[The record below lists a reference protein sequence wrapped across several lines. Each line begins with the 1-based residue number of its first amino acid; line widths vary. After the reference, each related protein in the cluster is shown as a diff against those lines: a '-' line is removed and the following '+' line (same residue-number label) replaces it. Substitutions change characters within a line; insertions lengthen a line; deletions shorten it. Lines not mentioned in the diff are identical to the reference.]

1 MILKMKNLKFYTIA
15 AAMATAGLANAQV
28 YNDVADSDSIK
39 NKLIGTKT
47 VVREYDEEGNRTP
60 LHMNGFWDNWFV
72 GAGIGS
78 TTFIGNYTSGMNLKD
93 RMSFVG
99 NIHIGKWFTPTAGLR
114 LNGYIYRPKGFDVNP
129 NSPIVTEPAKDGMY
143 HTKWT
148 MTTLTAEM
156 IVNATNLF
164 FGYRNDRIYNC
175 IPFIGA
181 GWARNVST
189 HRPND
194 VVFSAGVLNR
204 FYITDAWALN
214 IELRANLFDEEM
226 DKTAGGGCKN
236 DMLATLMVGA
246 SYRIKSKGSRGWKTC
261 TINND
266 EVRKVQN
273 MLYDLEA
280 ENMNLKEELERK
292 KNALMNNERVEIDM
306 QVSDKGIFFEKNSC
320 EISQRSR
327 VNIGFYAQMMKQAGD
342 KTFVVTGYADAKT
355 EKNTDKLSKNRA
367 EAIADALVKEFGI
380 SKDRIEIN
388 WKGGVEELFFNS
400 DNLNRVVMIEMK
412 K

>member
-1 MILKMKNLKFYTIA
+1 MKNLKFYTVA
-15 AAMATAGLANAQV
+15 AALATAGLANAQV
-28 YNDVADSDSIK
+28 YNDMADSDSIK
-39 NKLIGTKT
+39 NKLIGTKI
-47 VVREYDEEGNRTP
+47 VVSEYDEEGNRTP
-60 LHMNGFWDNWFV
+60 LHMNGFWDNWFI

-78 TTFIGNYTSGMNLKD
+78 TTFIGNYTSGMPLKD

-148 MTTLTAEM
+148 MATVTAEM

-164 FGYRNDRIYNC
+164 FGYRNDRLYNC

-204 FYITDAWALN
+204 FYLTDAWALN

-246 SYRIKSKGSRGWKTC
+246 SYRFKNKGNRGWRTC

-280 ENMNLKEELERK
+280 ENMNLKEELDRK
-292 KNALMNNERVEIDM
+292 KNALNNNARVEIDM
-306 QVSDKGIFFEKNSC
+306 QVSDKGIFFEKNSSKLS
-320 EISQRSR
+320 ERSR
-327 VNIGFYAQMMKQAGD
+327 VNIGFYAQMMKQAAD
-342 KTFVVTGYADAKT
+342 KEFIVTGYADAKF
-355 EKNTDKLSKNRA
+355 EKNSDKLSKDRA
-367 EAIADALVKEFGI
+367 EAVAEALVNEFGI
-380 SKDRIEIN
+380 SKDRIQVE
-388 WKGGVEELFFNS
+388 WKGGVEEDLFYNS
-400 DNLNRVVMIEMK
+400 NNLNRVVMIEMK